1 MWIILSSTL
10 KITSFDGSTLLECP
24 TDSNRL
30 HKQASVLATGEHMQ
44 QQDGSCDRFM
54 GSIHFNTGLFKVN
67 CPEKI

>member
-30 HKQASVLATGEHMQ
+30 HKQASVLAAGEHMQ
-44 QQDGSCDRFM
+44 
-54 GSIHFNTGLFKVN
+54 H
-67 CPEKI
+67 